1 MTHGEK
7 VVAVLRNLL
16 VEKYGAAT
24 QANWAK
30 LDGPQ
35 VAAAIDKAFPEMN
48 SQRKPVTTQAEWIA
62 SLKAS
67 PEHQGV
73 DIDGQFDRFKD
84 WCHRCKIGPTRNL
97 FEKSFLKNAQK
108 IVDLDGRPAVAL
120 TEIRGWLYL
129 LKELRAEG
137 LYHEAIPPEWEELS
151 DDTKRVCHNRKKHAA
166 ELAAFAER
174 NSGEF
179 YARLK
184 QIEER
189 NQT

>member
-7 VVAVLRNLL
+7 VVTVLRNLL

-24 QANWAK
+24 QANWEK

-35 VAAAIDKAFPEMN
+35 VAAAIDKAFPERN
-48 SQRKPVTTQAEWIA
+48 RALPHPEWIA
-62 SLKAS
+62 SLKAD
-67 PEHQGV
+67 PANEGV
-73 DIDGQFDRFKD
+73 DIDALMETCREWCRRQQKKATRRIFMGFLANSDRTLGTNGQPVKTF
-84 WCHRCKIGPTRNL
+84 
-97 FEKSFLKNAQK
+97 S
-108 IVDLDGRPAVAL
+108 
-120 TEIRGWLYL
+120 EIRGWIYL

-137 LYHEAIPPEWEELS
+137 LYNEAIPPEWEELP